1 MFMGSI
7 SWPYCQYAFNLYL
20 FSLKSTDGYRIIQ
33 CFGHKSGLMLIHP
46 QLLAVSIPDNWD
58 DAEPARSTYTSD
70 KQLTILL
77 SVYFLTF
84 AGSFGTN
91 KRMT

>member
-1 MFMGSI
+1 MVFFAKKHGQLAD
-7 SWPYCQYAFNLYL
+7 Y
-20 FSLKSTDGYRIIQ
+20 Q
-33 CFGHKSGLMLIHP
+33 CFAHKYGLRLIHP
-46 QLLAVSIPDNWD
+46 QLLAVSIPDNWEG
-58 DAEPARSTYTSD
+58 AELARSTYTSD